1 MDNPAGRVALVPGG
15 SRGIGRAT
23 ALALAE
29 AGADV
34 AVNYRNRTAEAQQVC
49 DAIAR
54 LGRRTVKVA
63 ADVSSAAEVN
73 RLVTAVEA
81 ALGPVGIVVNNAGV
95 SQPVT
100 LETLSEEVWDAT
112 IAINLKSVF
121 LVTQAVLP
129 AMRRPR
135 WGRIIN
141 ISSTAAPN
149 GGIIR
154 PPYPASKGGIYRPTH
169 ASPARLTPQ
178 GVTPH

>member
-1 MDNPAGRVALVPGG
+1 MDNLAGRVALVTGG

-129 AMRRPR
+129 AMRRQRRPAASS
-135 WGRIIN
+135 GRITPRRKRA
-141 ISSTAAPN
+141 STASRTATRR
-149 GGIIR
+149 GWR
-154 PPYPASKGGIYRPTH
+154 AR
-169 ASPARLTPQ
+169 ASPPMRSRRRWSRRT
-178 GVTPH
+178 

>member
-1 MDNPAGRVALVPGG
+1 MDNLAGRVALVTGG

-81 ALGPVGIVVNNAGV
+81 ARRRSVP
-95 SQPVT
+95 
-100 LETLSEEVWDAT
+100 SE
-112 IAINLKSVF
+112 S
-121 LVTQAVLP
+121 
-129 AMRRPR
+129 
-135 WGRIIN
+135 
-141 ISSTAAPN
+141 SSTT
-149 GGIIR
+149 
-154 PPYPASKGGIYRPTH
+154 PACRSR
-169 ASPARLTPQ
+169 
-178 GVTPH
+178 